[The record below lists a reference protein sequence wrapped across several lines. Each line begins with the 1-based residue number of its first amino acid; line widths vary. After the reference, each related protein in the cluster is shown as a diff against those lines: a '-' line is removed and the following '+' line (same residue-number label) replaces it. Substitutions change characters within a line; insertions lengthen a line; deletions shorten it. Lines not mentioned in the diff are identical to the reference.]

1 MSQRSL
7 DMNNTAWELNL
18 GGYIMGSEPDGY
30 KSLFMS
36 NEAYNYAHYKNPQ
49 FDALWDKGAVE
60 TDAAK
65 RADIYKQ
72 IQQTVAN
79 DMTYYP
85 IAYTNA
91 TVAVDKRF
99 GGTQE
104 AEPKPVYL
112 FQDLS
117 KIYQK

>member
-1 MSQRSL
+1 M
-7 DMNNTAWELNL
+7 
-18 GGYIMGSEPDGY
+18 
-30 KSLFMS
+30 
-36 NEAYNYAHYKNPQ
+36 
-49 FDALWDKGAVE
+49 E

-79 DMTYYP
+79 EMTYYP

-99 GGTQE
+99 GGTKE

-112 FQDLS
+112 FRDLS
-117 KIYQK
+117 KIYQNRLLPRS

>member
-1 MSQRSL
+1 
-7 DMNNTAWELNL
+7 
-18 GGYIMGSEPDGY
+18 
-30 KSLFMS
+30 
-36 NEAYNYAHYKNPQ
+36 
-49 FDALWDKGAVE
+49 
-60 TDAAK
+60 
-65 RADIYKQ
+65 
-72 IQQTVAN
+72 
-79 DMTYYP
+79 MTYYQ

-99 GGTQE
+99 GGTEE